1 MTIGQ
6 LESYRAVRA
15 ELEEIDD
22 ELVQYGVR
30 IAVQSAAAAPFSK
43 HTVTA
48 EGLPPSPKAKA
59 LLERKAQLK
68 LRKSEVERFVDG
80 IEDSEIRLIVQLKY
94 IKGRR
99 SASWQYIAMKL
110 GYCADHTPK
119 RKLKKF
125 LSDVGNVGND
135 VI

>member
-1 MTIGQ
+1 MTMSQ

-15 ELEEIDD
+15 ELEDIEG
-22 ELVQYGVR
+22 ELAQYGVR
-30 IAVQSAAAAPFSK
+30 IAVQSASTAPFSK

-59 LLERKAQLK
+59 LLERKAQLRS
-68 LRKSEVERFVDG
+68 RKAEVERFVDS
-80 IEDSEIRLIVQLKY
+80 ITDSEIRLIVQLKY
-94 IKGRR
+94 IRGKRPP
-99 SASWQYIAMKL
+99 SWQSIASRL
-110 GYCADHTPK
+110 GYCAEHTPK

-125 LSDVGNVGND
+125 LADVGNVGND

>member
-1 MTIGQ
+1 MTISQ

-15 ELEEIDD
+15 ELEDIEG
-22 ELVQYGVR
+22 ELAQYGVR
-30 IAVQSAAAAPFSK
+30 IAVQSASTAPFSK

-59 LLERKAQLK
+59 LLERKAQLRS
-68 LRKSEVERFVDG
+68 RKAEVERFVDS
-80 IEDSEIRLIVQLKY
+80 ITDSEIRLIVQLKY
-94 IKGRR
+94 IRGKRPP
-99 SASWQYIAMKL
+99 SWQSIASRL
-110 GYCADHTPK
+110 GYCAEHTPK

-125 LSDVGNVGND
+125 LADVGNVGND

>member
-1 MTIGQ
+1 MTLQQ

-15 ELEEIDD
+15 ELEDIEG
-22 ELVQYGVR
+22 ELAQYGVR
-30 IAVQSAAAAPFSK
+30 IAVQSASTAPFSK

-48 EGLPPSPKAKA
+48 EGLPPSPKVKT
-59 LLERKAQLK
+59 LLERKAQLRS
-68 LRKSEVERFVDG
+68 RKAEVERFVDSIG
-80 IEDSEIRLIVQLKY
+80 DSEIRLIVLYKY

-99 SASWQYIAMKL
+99 SPSWQYIAMKL
-110 GYCADHTPK
+110 GYCAHHTPR

-125 LSDVGNVGND
+125 LADVQNVQNG

>member
-1 MTIGQ
+1 MTLQQ
-6 LESYRAVRA
+6 LENYRAVRA
-15 ELEEIDD
+15 ELEDIEV
-22 ELVQYGVR
+22 ELAQYGVR
-30 IAVQSAAAAPFSK
+30 IAVQSASTAPFSK

-59 LLERKAQLK
+59 LLERKAQLRS
-68 LRKSEVERFVDG
+68 RKAEVERFVDSIG
-80 IEDSEIRLIVQLKY
+80 DSEIRLIVLYKY

-99 SASWQYIAMKL
+99 SPSWQYIAMKL
-110 GYCADHTPK
+110 GYCAHHTPK

-125 LSDVGNVGND
+125 LSDVQNVQNG